1 MRVSRQYRSVIKDCQ
16 EQLEHLAETGA
27 ASQASHY
34 LAQVGQNEFQAWNHF
49 YLTILI
55 SCSNQCLLQ
64 SELMYKLELIWHLV
78 EILFMDSSPGGLVM
92 PHLLNWVSL
101 HFPACE
107 ERARFVFFCFLIHC
121 NPLCNSP
128 AKNGV
133 SSPGLSCHRAAT
145 ARSSTA
151 TTGKL
156 SLSSSSKVASTRLE
170 ISSASTLSSPPT
182 RSPPS
187 TSCCARC
194 HCAVRHPRQP
204 SLSSVGEL
212 GKWRL
217 VDDCAICP

>member
-1 MRVSRQYRSVIKDCQ
+1 M
-16 EQLEHLAETGA
+16 
-27 ASQASHY
+27 
-34 LAQVGQNEFQAWNHF
+34 
-49 YLTILI
+49 I
-55 SCSNQCLLQ
+55 SCELQ

-107 ERARFVFFCFLIHC
+107 ERARYMLVLYNQSLKDLSLLPTTF
-121 NPLCNSP
+121 
-128 AKNGV
+128 
-133 SSPGLSCHRAAT
+133 PGRFSLKAAT
-145 ARSSTA
+145 APSSTA

-170 ISSASTLSSPPT
+170 ISSASTPSSPPT

-194 HCAVRHPRQP
+194 HCAAQLPQQP

-212 GKWRL
+212 GKWRS